1 MRMAP
6 LLRPS
11 TAEGIYGCLAVAV
24 VCTAWTGSYLPEL
37 AAEIIIYSLTLW
49 AFHIYARVAHGGWSS
64 RSGETVRYW
73 AKAEWPHLEAAVP
86 ALVLGFM
93 PLDEFVI
100 GLDPA
105 STADLA
111 LAATVANL
119 LLWQVAL
126 LIPERPSVRAL
137 VITVLLDVAVVA
149 ALISLRLWI
158 K

>member
-86 ALVLGFM
+86 ALVVVVTGW
-93 PLDEFVI
+93 VI